1 MTASIQ
7 YLKHKKDGPRL
18 LSDENVKYNSKFNVK
33 IEEIIGDYR
42 ILFCRDP
49 QPEEV
54 ALEASITPE
63 KAKEVL
69 DKLALNNRWRHP
81 TEIDKHKAQKKA
93 RHRLEL
99 ASWLELG
106 CRNLPYLEEWSDEDF
121 SKAEIICNQYVD
133 CLPKI
138 RQYKNNNFEIQADIV
153 FFWPELSWPIIGE
166 PKIGAQFFEG
176 KISDQT
182 TIIEHK
188 SIPKNYLN
196 ECLRKIPILE
206 EEIKYSCS
214 G

>member
-1 MTASIQ
+1 M
-7 YLKHKKDGPRL
+7 
-18 LSDENVKYNSKFNVK
+18 SDEKAKSNSKYNMKAD
-33 IEEIIGDYR
+33 EIIRDYR

-69 DKLALNNRWRHP
+69 DKLALNNRWRQP
-81 TEIDKHKAQKKA
+81 TEIDKHKAQEKA
-93 RHRLEL
+93 RRRLEL
-99 ASWLELG
+99 ASWLDLG
-106 CRNLPYLEEWSDEDF
+106 CRNSPYLKKWSDDEF
-121 SKAEIICNQYVD
+121 SKAEIIRNQYAD

-138 RQYKNNNFEIQADIV
+138 RRNKVDTNEIEVNFT

-166 PKIGAQFFEG
+166 PKTGVKFFEG

-188 SIPKNYLN
+188 SIQKNDIN
-196 ECLRKIPILE
+196 DRLREIPILE
-206 EEIKYSCS
+206 ESV
-214 G
+214 